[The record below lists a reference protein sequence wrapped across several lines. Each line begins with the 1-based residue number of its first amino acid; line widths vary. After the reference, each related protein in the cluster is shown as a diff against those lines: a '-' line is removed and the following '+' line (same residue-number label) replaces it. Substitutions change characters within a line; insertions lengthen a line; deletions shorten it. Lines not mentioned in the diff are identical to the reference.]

1 MELLESAGFS
11 PKYTERKTSFV
22 VYIKE
27 SENIEDFLTSIGA
40 SQAAISIMNAK
51 IYKDIRN
58 NQNRRS
64 NCDAANINK
73 MTGKA
78 QECIRAIRML
88 EDSGVF
94 SLLSEDLKTTA
105 ALRKENP
112 EASLAELA
120 ELHCPPIT
128 KSGVNHRLRKICE
141 RAEKLNEKKDRP

>member
-1 MELLESAGFS
+1 
-11 PKYTERKTSFV
+11 
-22 VYIKE
+22 
-27 SENIEDFLTSIGA
+27 
-40 SQAAISIMNAK
+40 
-51 IYKDIRN
+51 
-58 NQNRRS
+58 
-64 NCDAANINK
+64 
-73 MTGKA
+73 
-78 QECIRAIRML
+78 ML

-141 RAEKLNEKKDRP
+141 RAEKLNGKKDRP